1 VKQLRIRW
9 WMSALLLTGAF
20 LFVFAWIGRPA
31 ALGQSSTPG
40 AVTAPAPDWA
50 FVVHGMQDPYAGVLT
65 NPQEPAPGMRYVAF
79 EVEVVNASDQPLSF
93 ASNAVHLWDDEGFS
107 YRSGA
112 VTGSEPALPG
122 RTLPE
127 GERARGWVWF
137 AVPEEVTLTDILLVP
152 SAPELRVGLDEV
164 ASIAGAAG
172 SATTPGVTPTPA
184 TDTQAATEPA
194 PPPATEPPAATS
206 TAAPTANQ
214 APTSVITIESA
225 ETPEGTVSATATPRP
240 AVTATPRPVATST
253 PSIVTSAPTA
263 TPPSSESA
271 IEPGSTVITA
281 DSDVNLRGGPSLDAA
296 VIGIIPLGA
305 ELTVTGPAE
314 AEGDILWWPVL
325 VVATGEE
332 GYVAGELLSPLGES

>member
-1 VKQLRIRW
+1 VNPLRIRW
-9 WMSALLLTGAF
+9 WLSALLLTSAF
-20 LFVFAWIGRPA
+20 LLLPVLARTGGPE

-40 AVTAPAPDWA
+40 AVTASAPDWA
-50 FVVHGMQDPYAGVLT
+50 FVVHVMQDPYEGVLT
-65 NPQEPAPGMRYVAF
+65 TPQEPAPGMRYVAF

-112 VTGSEPALPG
+112 VAGSEPALPG

-137 AVPEEVTLTDILLVP
+137 AVPEDVTLTDILLVP

-164 ASIAGAAG
+164 ASIAGATG

-184 TDTQAATEPA
+184 TDTQSATEPA
-194 PPPATEPPAATS
+194 PPPATESPAA
-206 TAAPTANQ
+206 PQ

-225 ETPEGTVSATATPRP
+225 ETPEGAVSPTATPRP
-240 AVTATPRPVATST
+240 AVTATPRPVVT
-253 PSIVTSAPTA
+253 PTPAIVTSAPTE
-263 TPPSSESA
+263 TPPPPQSA
-271 IEPGSTVITA
+271 IEPGGTVITV
-281 DSDVNLRGGPSLDAA
+281 DSDVNLRDGPSLDAA

-305 ELTVTGPAE
+305 ELTVTGPA
-314 AEGDILWWPVL
+314 AAGGDILWWPVL

-332 GYVAGELLSPLGES
+332 GYVAEELIAPLGES

>member
-314 AEGDILWWPVL
+314 AEGNILWWPVL

-332 GYVAGELLSPLGES
+332 GYVAGELLTPLGTS

>member
-1 VKQLRIRW
+1 
-9 WMSALLLTGAF
+9 MSALMLTGAF

-31 ALGQSSTPG
+31 ALGQSSTPA

-65 NPQEPAPGMRYVAF
+65 NPQEPAAGMRYVAF

-112 VTGSEPALPG
+112 VSGSEPALPG

-137 AVPEEVTLTDILLVP
+137 AVPEDVTLTDILLVP
-152 SAPELRVGLDEV
+152 SAPELRIGLDEV
-164 ASIAGAAG
+164 ASIVGETG
-172 SATTPGVTPTPA
+172 SATTPGATPTPA
-184 TDTQAATEPA
+184 AEAQAATEPA
-194 PPPATEPPAATS
+194 PPPATEPPPAATS
-206 TAAPTANQ
+206 TAAPVANQ
-214 APTSVITIESA
+214 APTSVITIEESA
-225 ETPEGTVSATATPRP
+225 ETPEGAASATATPRT
-240 AVTATPRPVATST
+240 AVTATPRPVATAT
-253 PSIVTSAPTA
+253 PAIVTSAPTA
-263 TPPSSESA
+263 TPPPSESV
-271 IEPGSTVITA
+271 IEPGGTVITA
-281 DSDVNLRGGPSLDAA
+281 DSDVNLRDGPSLDAA

-314 AEGDILWWPVL
+314 AEGDMLWWPVL

-332 GYVAGELLSPLGES
+332 GYVAGELLTPLGES

>member
-79 EVEVVNASDQPLSF
+79 EIEVVNASDQPLSF

>member
-1 VKQLRIRW
+1 MKQLRIRW
-9 WMSALLLTGAF
+9 GMSALLLTGAF

-65 NPQEPAPGMRYVAF
+65 NPEEPAPGMRYVAF

-137 AVPEEVTLTDILLVP
+137 AVPEDVTLTDILLVP

-164 ASIAGAAG
+164 ASIAGATG

-184 TDTQAATEPA
+184 TETESATEPA
-194 PPPATEPPAATS
+194 PPPATEPPPAATS
-206 TAAPTANQ
+206 TAAPAANQ

-225 ETPEGTVSATATPRP
+225 ETPEGAVSATATPRP
-240 AVTATPRPVATST
+240 AVTATPRPVAT
-253 PSIVTSAPTA
+253 V
-263 TPPSSESA
+263 
-271 IEPGSTVITA
+271 
-281 DSDVNLRGGPSLDAA
+281 DA
-296 VIGIIPLGA
+296 VDRDLGA
-305 ELTVTGPAE
+305 DRDATSVGKRHRAGQHRHHRRLGCQSARR
-314 AEGDILWWPVL
+314 PVSRCGGHRHHS
-325 VVATGEE
+325 ARC
-332 GYVAGELLSPLGES
+332 